1 MSSPVCEECQE
12 YFQKECPSHGPPLF
26 VPDTPAAPGS
36 ANRAALT
43 VPSGLEVF
51 TEGDEVDVRCLD
63 PNFPKGALFGPYEGE
78 LVSQDKSSGF
88 FSWIVS
94 SADPTPV

>member
-1 MSSPVCEECQE
+1 MA
-12 YFQKECPSHGPPLF
+12 
-26 VPDTPAAPGS
+26 TGS

-51 TEGDEVDVRCLD
+51 TEGEEVDVRCVD
-63 PNFPKGALFGPYEGE
+63 ATFPKGAVFGPYEGE
-78 LVSQDKSSGF
+78 LVSKDESSGF

-94 SADPTPV
+94 STNPHEFTTSSQPQFQHVLL